1 MREIFFIKDRC
12 VGCGACKAACV
23 AEHTKNHHLYD
34 SLSSVPMGRKRR
46 TDRYKQT
53 ITEEVPHPVRCLH
66 CDEPPCMEGCISG
79 AIGRADRVYSK
90 WDACV
95 GCFMCVMNC
104 PFGAVLPFF
113 NKAVRCD
120 QCLFT
125 EKPACVRACPQNA
138 IVYMESNEFEENE
151 RKRRWRDKTQKEI
164 PLLKAKA

>member
-1 MREIFFIKDRC
+1 
-12 VGCGACKAACV
+12 
-23 AEHTKNHHLYD
+23 
-34 SLSSVPMGRKRR
+34 
-46 TDRYKQT
+46 
-53 ITEEVPHPVRCLH
+53 
-66 CDEPPCMEGCISG
+66 MEGCISG
-79 AIGRADRVYSK
+79 AIGKADRVYSK
-90 WDACV
+90 WDTCV

-138 IVYMESNEFEENE
+138 IVYMESNEFAENE
-151 RKRRWRDKTQKEI
+151 RKKRWRDKTQKEI